1 MQIRPRDLE
10 RNLGAG
16 LQPIYLVSGDETL
29 LVEEACT
36 AIVQAA
42 ERTGFTE
49 RKVIDEGPATNWE
62 SILAEAASRSLFA
75 ERRVLD
81 LRIPPRGF
89 DRKASDALRRY
100 LASPFDDVVLLIRT
114 GRLEARQRSAAWF
127 KAIDA
132 AGAVLLVWPLTAR
145 ELPGWLGNR
154 CRAAG
159 IELTRD
165 ANALLADRV
174 EGNLL
179 AAAQEIEK
187 LKLAGMKSPVDA
199 QTLQA
204 AVEDASHFNTF
215 ELIDTAFDGKPQRVR
230 KMVRVL
236 RQEGAP
242 VFMLLG
248 AVNSQL
254 RNALRLATGERFY
267 LPPQRARALR
277 RLGDRL
283 GTAGLERALSECA
296 LLDMQAKGALR
307 GDAWQ
312 SLERVLVRLAG
323 GRARTLAGEA
333 EHLRYPVR

>member
-1 MQIRPRDLE
+1 MQVRPRDLE
-10 RNLGAG
+10 RNLEGG
-16 LQPIYLVSGDETL
+16 LRPIYLVSGEETL
-29 LVEEACT
+29 LVEEACS
-36 AIVQAA
+36 AIVAA
-42 ERTGFTE
+42 AAVRGFTE
-49 RKVIDEGPATNWE
+49 RKIIDEGPATQWE
-62 SILAEAASRSLFA
+62 AILAEAANRSLFA
-75 ERRVLD
+75 ESRVLD
-81 LRIPPRGF
+81 VRVPPRGF

-100 LASPFDDVVLLIRT
+100 LANPFDDVLFLIRT
-114 GRLEARQRSAAWF
+114 ARLEARQRSGAWF

-132 AGAVLLVWPLTAR
+132 AGVVMLVWPLGNR
-145 ELPGWLGNR
+145 ELPGWLTRR

-165 ANALLADRV
+165 AIALLADRV

-187 LKLAGMKSPVDA
+187 LKLAGLKSPVDA
-199 QTLQA
+199 ETLRS

-215 ELIDTAFDGKPQRVR
+215 ELIDAAFDGNPRRVR

-248 AVNSQL
+248 AITAQL
-254 RNALRLATGERFY
+254 RNALRLADGVRVY
-267 LPPQRARALR
+267 LPQQRIRSLR

-283 GTAGLERALSECA
+283 GRTGLEYALSECA
-296 LLDMQAKGALR
+296 LLDLQAKGALR

-312 SLERVLVRLAG
+312 SLERILVSLAG
-323 GRARTLAGEA
+323 GPARTLSDES
-333 EHLRYPVR
+333 EYLRYPLR